1 MTSSTKRRFLAMLAA
16 LGISG
21 LTVASFAAGED
32 DFRAAYEAY
41 LAASG
46 DGRHAEAAT
55 HADEAKQLG
64 ETLFPED
71 GRRLATLVYNHGYA
85 LSKARRYGDAY
96 DVLKDAR
103 KRMRG
108 AYGEDAA
115 ELAQVEI
122 ALVTAA
128 PSSAVRKHLRRAERI
143 TRLHDMDEGVSIA
156 HATLMG
162 GMRIGGRQGLRLLE
176 EATGAF
182 EDLGDA
188 DGLALGNFW
197 LGKIRAR
204 YGWGDAAGHFEATL
218 SHAGR
223 GKADRE
229 TQRSLVLMAHANLVA
244 VHEKSGLRD
253 EATKHCLAI
262 GRMTPWGG
270 KSDYQPLYRKIP
282 TYPENERKQS
292 MGGWVQTEFDVD
304 QSGFV
309 RDARVLASAG
319 GRGFEN
325 AALEAVRGFRYAP
338 KFVDGEAVAVQGVRN
353 VMKFEIREN

>member
-1 MTSSTKRRFLAMLAA
+1 MTSSTKRLFPTRLVAVGFAA
-16 LGISG
+16 A
-21 LTVASFAAGED
+21 TVASFAAAED

-41 LAASG
+41 VAASA
-46 DGRHAEAAT
+46 DGRHGDAAAHAEQ
-55 HADEAKQLG
+55 AKRLG
-64 ETLFPED
+64 ETFFADDE
-71 GRRLATLVYNHGYA
+71 RRLATLAFNHGYA

-96 DVLKDAR
+96 DVLKNAR
-103 KRMRG
+103 KRMRD
-108 AYGEDAA
+108 AYGEDAP

-128 PSSAVRKHLRRAERI
+128 PSPAVRKHVRRAERI
-143 TRLHDMDEGVSIA
+143 TRLHDLDEGASIA
-156 HATLMG
+156 HAKLIG

-176 EATGAF
+176 EATRAF
-182 EDLGDA
+182 EELDDA

-197 LGKIRAR
+197 LGKIRAQ

-218 SHAGR
+218 THAGR
-223 GKADRE
+223 GKADRP

-270 KSDYQPLYRKIP
+270 KADYQPLYRKIP

-304 QSGFV
+304 GSGFV

-319 GRGFEN
+319 GRGFED

-338 KFVDGEAVAVQGVRN
+338 RFVDGEAVAVQGIRN
-353 VMKFEIREN
+353 LMKFEIREN